1 MTFISKYRQEKE
13 NTPFVLISPHSN
25 VMWGNLS
32 MKQLFFFSNVMGME
46 EFQQLYLCAK
56 EVEGG

>member
-1 MTFISKYRQEKE
+1 
-13 NTPFVLISPHSN
+13 
-25 VMWGNLS
+25 MWGNLS
-32 MKQLFFFSNVMGME
+32 VKQLFFFSNVMGME